1 VLFLVVAY
9 RRLRRALED
18 DQRVRPSSHP
28 PLVVMLLE
36 EVVVLARRVGRW
48 RVGTTAATVV
58 ALTVVVQVVFADWTP
73 GPVLDWTWRLAV
85 SGVVSGVAIVTWA
98 AVHALRRRAI
108 E

>member
-1 VLFLVVAY
+1 MLFMVVAY

-18 DQRVRPSSHP
+18 DQRARPSSHP

-48 RVGTTAATVV
+48 RVWSVAAAVVVLTA
-58 ALTVVVQVVFADWTP
+58 VVQVGFADWTP
-73 GPVLDWTWRLAV
+73 GPVLGWAWRLAV
-85 SGVVSGVAIVTWA
+85 SAVLSVLVVVTWGA
-98 AVHALRRRAI
+98 IHALRRRPA